1 LSFSI
6 LFLNVF
12 QFVLNYLL
20 TISVC
25 WFLTLK
31 ISSSTF

>member
-1 LSFSI
+1 
-6 LFLNVF
+6 LFLNAF
-12 QFVLNYLL
+12 QFVLNYFL

-31 ISSSTF
+31 ISS